1 MNQERVPERV
11 PGWAWTLLVV
21 ASIVIGVATWWF
33 SQPPEKKLAK
43 QPPGA
48 RVEIPVYGNY
58 DFSSAT
64 VPGEVKVPFRSDS
77 WSEVTLPA
85 AVVFRTDPSSDIE
98 IVFVDGSR
106 YIDGPGRQVWFGLK
120 KGIFKIRGL
129 TEAGVL
135 KITLEKKT

>member
-1 MNQERVPERV
+1 MNQERVP
-11 PGWAWTLLVV
+11 GWTWTLLVV

-33 SQPPEKKLAK
+33 SQPEKKLAK
-43 QPPGA
+43 QPPEA
-48 RVEIPVYGNY
+48 RVEIPVYGTY
-58 DFSSAT
+58 DFSSAI

-120 KGIFKIRGL
+120 RGVFKIRGL